1 MTMDATG
8 PNADLLF
15 PSDAHSLSLAR
26 EIYGNLASLPILSAH
41 THVEAAVLE
50 RNEPFAGPADL
61 LVTPDHYLL
70 RVLHASGVDLSS
82 LGRRERGG
90 EREDRAHAGGRTGE
104 PAESGG
110 REIWRVLCRNWP
122 VFRGTNS
129 RLWLEIELAG
139 LFGVTDPLT
148 EATADSTYDRIA
160 SALAED
166 DYRPRALYERFGIEV
181 LATTD
186 GALDALTSHGT
197 LAADPHF
204 EGRVIPTFRPDN
216 VLDATRDDFASNV
229 ADLGR
234 HHDLDT
240 DGWQGYCEAIRM
252 ERERFIAHGAVA
264 SDHGPGL
271 PDTIDLSEH
280 EAERLFA
287 DVLGGSATEADR
299 TKLTAHLLFKMAE
312 LSCDD
317 GLVMQ
322 LHAGVLRDHDGAAHA
337 RFGSDIGADF
347 PVGVSF
353 TRGLRPLLER
363 FGSDPRFTLVV
374 YSVDETAFARELA
387 PMASYYPALRLG
399 APWWYLDA
407 PDAITRALS
416 QMAEVAGFSRAA
428 GFVDDARSFC
438 SIPARHEVA
447 RRVTAAFLARLV
459 AEHRLSLQEATD
471 TGVDLS
477 YLLPKST
484 FGL

>member
-1 MTMDATG
+1 MDATG
-8 PNADLLF
+8 PDADLLF
-15 PSDAHSLSLAR
+15 PTDTRPLSIAR
-26 EIYGNLASLPILSAH
+26 EIYGDLASLPIVSAH
-41 THVEAAVLE
+41 THVEAALLE
-50 RNEPFAGPADL
+50 RNEPFAGPAEL

-70 RVLHASGVDLSS
+70 RLLHASGVDLAS
-82 LGRRERGG
+82 LGRRERAG
-90 EREDRAHAGGRTGE
+90 ERDDSADAVGHTVE
-104 PAESGG
+104 PAETGG

-122 VFRGTNS
+122 AFRGTNS
-129 RLWLEIELAG
+129 RLWLEIELAR
-139 LFGVTDPLT
+139 LFGVTDPLA

-186 GALDALTSHGT
+186 GALDPLTSHRK

-204 EGRVIPTFRPDN
+204 VGRVIPTFRPDK
-216 VLDATRDDFASNV
+216 VLDATRDDFSSNV
-229 ADLGR
+229 AHLGR
-234 HHDLDT
+234 RHDVDT
-240 DGWQGYCEAIRM
+240 GGWRGYCEALRM
-252 ERERFIAHGAVA
+252 ERERFIAQGTVS
-264 SDHGPGL
+264 SDHGPSL

-280 EAERLFA
+280 EAARLFA
-287 DVLGGSATEADR
+287 DVLSSSATEADR
-299 TKLTAHLLFKMAE
+299 RKLSAHLLFKMAE

-322 LHAGVLRDHDGAAHA
+322 LHAGILRDHDSTAHA
-337 RFGSDIGADF
+337 RFGPDIGADF
-347 PVGVSF
+347 PVDVSF

-374 YSVDETAFARELA
+374 YSVDETAYARELA

-407 PDAITRALS
+407 PDAMTRALS
-416 QMAEVAGFSRAA
+416 QMAEVAGFSRSA

-459 AEHRLSLQEATD
+459 AEHRLSLQEAID
-471 TGVDLS
+471 TGVDLA
-477 YLLPKST
+477 YRLPKST

>member
-1 MTMDATG
+1 
-8 PNADLLF
+8 
-15 PSDAHSLSLAR
+15 
-26 EIYGNLASLPILSAH
+26 
-41 THVEAAVLE
+41 
-50 RNEPFAGPADL
+50 
-61 LVTPDHYLL
+61 
-70 RVLHASGVDLSS
+70 
-82 LGRRERGG
+82 
-90 EREDRAHAGGRTGE
+90 
-104 PAESGG
+104 
-110 REIWRVLCRNWP
+110 
-122 VFRGTNS
+122 
-129 RLWLEIELAG
+129 
-139 LFGVTDPLT
+139 
-148 EATADSTYDRIA
+148 
-160 SALAED
+160 
-166 DYRPRALYERFGIEV
+166 
-181 LATTD
+181 
-186 GALDALTSHGT
+186 
-197 LAADPHF
+197 
-204 EGRVIPTFRPDN
+204 
-216 VLDATRDDFASNV
+216 
-229 ADLGR
+229 
-234 HHDLDT
+234 
-240 DGWQGYCEAIRM
+240 M